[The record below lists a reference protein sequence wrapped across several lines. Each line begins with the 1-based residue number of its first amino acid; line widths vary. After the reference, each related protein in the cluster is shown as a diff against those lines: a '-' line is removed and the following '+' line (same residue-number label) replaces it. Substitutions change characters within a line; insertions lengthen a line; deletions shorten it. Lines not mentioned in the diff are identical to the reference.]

1 MEVVTHLVLDVGHL
15 GDAICNFWIHGSS
28 DLKQQVHDL
37 IVEIES
43 FLKLALSARRGC
55 LLHHLASILILVVE
69 MLDDRVEIGDDAALE
84 RHV

>member
-15 GDAICNFWIHGSS
+15 CDAIRNFWIHGSS

-37 IVEIES
+37 IIEIES
-43 FLKLALSARRGC
+43 FLKLALTARCSC
-55 LLHHLASILILVVE
+55 LLHHLAGILILVVE
-69 MLDDRVEIGDDAALE
+69 MLDDWVEIGDDAALE